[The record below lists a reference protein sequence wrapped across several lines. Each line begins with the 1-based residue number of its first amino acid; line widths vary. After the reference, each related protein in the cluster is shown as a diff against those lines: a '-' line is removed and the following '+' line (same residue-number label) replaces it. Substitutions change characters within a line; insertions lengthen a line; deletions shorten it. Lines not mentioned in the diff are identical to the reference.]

1 MELYVDSVYTA
12 TSLSAPFT
20 FAWNTQG
27 LSGSHTLVAKA
38 DDGSGDTGTSAGDT
52 VTVLA
57 PATTP
62 STVTPHTTP
71 PTVAIVS
78 VVMGSKSFATVSPSD
93 TGDAVTRVELYA
105 DGALAATD
113 TVSPWRF
120 KLNTRSWRLGQHALQ
135 TKAYDAAGNV
145 GVSGLVIV
153 TK

>member
-1 MELYVDSVYTA
+1 M
-12 TSLSAPFT
+12 

-38 DDGSGDTGTSAGDT
+38 YDSAGDTGVLAGDT

-62 STVTPHTTP
+62 STVTPDTTP

-78 VVMGSKSFATVSPSD
+78 AVLGSTSLAVTVSASD
-93 TGDAVTRVELYA
+93 RSDAVVRVELYA

-113 TVSPWRF
+113 TVSPWTF
-120 KLNTRSWRLGQHALQ
+120 KLNTRSWKLGQHTLQ
-135 TKAYDAAGNV
+135 ARAYDAAGNV
-145 GVSGLVIV
+145 GVSALMTVGP
-153 TK
+153 